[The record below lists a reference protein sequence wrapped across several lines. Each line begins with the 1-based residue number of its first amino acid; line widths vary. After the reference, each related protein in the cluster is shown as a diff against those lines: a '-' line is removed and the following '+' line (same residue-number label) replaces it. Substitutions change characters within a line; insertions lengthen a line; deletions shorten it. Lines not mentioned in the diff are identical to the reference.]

1 MKNVTFLQADITDSK
16 AMLAAADD
24 VSKATGGSLDLL
36 IPNAAVAGEKN
47 RFKSLADFPSLEDI
61 EADLNETFNVNVV
74 GVAFTINAFLPLI
87 RKGQM
92 KKIAAISTGMAMDQW
107 TNNLEIKIAA
117 TYSVSKAALN
127 MLVVKYS
134 VALKKENILVFGISP
149 GYVGT
154 DMNVGGEMDEEA
166 MQAVQEL
173 GAAFMKVKPDWNGQP
188 LTAEES
194 VNMVAKVIQNATI
207 AEMGGD
213 MVSHHG
219 NKTDWL

>member
-1 MKNVTFLQADITDSK
+1 MKNVTFLQADTTDSK
-16 AMLAAADD
+16 AMLAAADY

-47 RFKSLADFPSLEDI
+47 RFKSLPDFPSLEDI

-87 RKGQM
+87 RNGHM
-92 KKIAAISTGMAMDQW
+92 KKIAVISTAMALEEE
-107 TNNLEIKIAA
+107 TKNLEIRVAA

-134 VALKKENILVFGISP
+134 VALKKEDILVFGISP

-154 DMNVGGEMDEEA
+154 NMNVGGEMDEEA
-166 MQAVQEL
+166 MQGVQEM
-173 GAAFMKVKPDWNGQP
+173 GAAFMKMKPDWNGQP
-188 LTAEES
+188 LTPEES
-194 VNMVAKVIQNATI
+194 VNMVSEVIEKATI
-207 AEMGGD
+207 ETMGGD
-213 MVSHHG
+213 MVSQHG
-219 NKTDWL
+219 NKTEWL